1 VTTDSRAGTVL
12 VTGVER
18 EGVTEVEVTYR
29 LTALSEAG
37 NDTLRRDFAPDAYAA
52 MLRDWEAAIARLP
65 AEVP

>member
-1 VTTDSRAGTVL
+1 VTTGSRAGTVL

-29 LTALSEAG
+29 LTALSETG

-52 MLRDWEAAIARLP
+52 MQRDWEAAIARLR